1 MKIKLVKIGPIKS
14 KEIKTLSED
23 YIRRLQVYT
32 KIEVSCIKD
41 QNFNTLK
48 KEDSGRVFLL
58 DQYGD
63 KYSSE
68 EFAELLK
75 NLQDNPTIKVVTL
88 VIGGAYGFSEEM
100 KKRADG
106 IISFSDMVFP
116 NELAWL
122 ILCEQTYRALSIMA
136 GSKYHHI

>member
-32 KIEVSCIKD
+32 KIEVSFIKD

-48 KEDSGRVFLL
+48 KEGSGRVFLL

-88 VIGGAYGFSEEM
+88 VIGGAYGFSEEI